1 MQSHITSRHGGPA
14 KRGDEGAGGGGA
26 RPSSTTDA
34 INLGELVD
42 PELIFPDLQ
51 AFDSSTVL
59 RALAERVADR
69 GPVEDADELYR
80 KLWEREQVGST
91 GIGHG
96 VAVPHCKLEGLH
108 QVLVAVAH
116 VAKPID
122 FGAVDEKPVRLFF
135 LVVSP
140 ESNPAAHLRCLQ
152 AISTWLKQSDKAE
165 RILELDDPE
174 TIHDLLSAR

>member
-1 MQSHITSRHGGPA
+1 MRSLIPSRPGRPA
-14 KRGDEGAGGGGA
+14 KRGGDEAGGGSA
-26 RPSSTTDA
+26 PSSSAGID
-34 INLGELVD
+34 LGELVE

-51 AFDSSTVL
+51 AFDPSTVL
-59 RALAERVADR
+59 RALAERVAERDR
-69 GPVEDADELYR
+69 VDDADELYR

-96 VAVPHCKLEGLH
+96 VAVPHCKLDGLDH
-108 QVLVAVAH
+108 VLVAVAH

-122 FGAVDEKPVRLFF
+122 YGAVDKKPVRLFF

-152 AISTWLKQSDKAE
+152 AISTWLKQSEKAE

-174 TIHDLLSAR
+174 AIHDLLSDP